1 MQCASKALA
10 HRPLSPGQKPKHA
23 CARRSLE
30 ADVHFAKSMTALSD
44 ESPVQVSELLVLV
57 AAGCLADL
65 MTPVRAYESKDLK
78 CGVTFVPAGPS
89 ATAALLSARD
99 SAYQ

>member
-1 MQCASKALA
+1 MRSTSKSLDVQTIES
-10 HRPLSPGQKPKHA
+10 RPKQ
-23 CARRSLE
+23 
-30 ADVHFAKSMTALSD
+30 FAKSMTALSD
-44 ESPVQVSELLVLV
+44 LSPVQVSELLVLV

-65 MTPVRAYESKDLK
+65 TTLARAHESKDLK

-99 SAYQ
+99 SANQ